1 MLNMFKPKTVAVIG
15 ASDTK
20 GKIGHDVLKNLIDL
34 FPEKIIPI
42 NTHASEVMGLK
53 AYPTVSACPE
63 QIDLA
68 VFCIP
73 SKFVLDAIIDCG
85 ESKVKSVVV
94 ISAGFKEVNQK
105 GAEMEIQIAEACKKY
120 GMELVGPNCLGIID
134 THAKLNASFAKMMA
148 IEGDIAFMS
157 QSGAIMTAM
166 LDWADARNVGFS
178 RVVSLGNKAG
188 VNEKD
193 CLEDFAEDPN
203 TKVIAAYLEEIVD
216 GPAFME
222 AAKKACKEKPII
234 LIKSGTTEAGSAAVS
249 SHTGSIAGAD
259 QAYSSAFK
267 QSGIIRASAL
277 DEMMNYSCAFSACPL
292 PKGRNIAII
301 TNAGGPGI
309 MSTDAVI
316 NNNMQMAKLTDANFN
331 KLKDAL
337 PEAASAKN
345 PIDVLGDAKPDRYG
359 LALDIALEDDNVDGI
374 IFLVTPQSVTEVENT
389 AQLVID
395 QFKSAKKPILCVFF
409 GGTLIAP
416 GEKMLQAAGIPN
428 YTYPEAAI
436 ETMRALCDYADILEM
451 DFKKPDVIQADKK
464 KVQELMDK
472 QTQNGDYVLGL
483 ESIDILEAY
492 GLPLVGNKEA
502 ATKEDAVAA
511 AESMG
516 YPVVM
521 KIVSPDITHKSDA
534 GGIRLNLKSKEEV
547 MAAYDTMMTDVKRN
561 VPDAKIEGV
570 QIQNM
575 LIGGN
580 EIIIGMI
587 RDPTFGPLIMF
598 GLGGIYVE
606 ILQDVAFGVAPL
618 NRDEAEK
625 LIRSIKTFKLFEGA
639 RGAKPV
645 DINILIDAVMRVSQ
659 LVTDFPEIKEF
670 EINPMKIMDDG
681 VTAYAID
688 MRLML

>member
-20 GKIGHDVLKNLIDL
+20 GKIGHDVLKNLTGL
-34 FPEKIIPI
+34 FPGKIVPI
-42 NTHASEVMGLK
+42 NTNATEVMGLK
-53 AYPTVSACPE
+53 AYPTVSACPDKV
-63 QIDLA
+63 DLA
-68 VFCIP
+68 IFCIP
-73 SKFVLDAIIDCG
+73 SKFVLEAIEDCG
-85 ESKVKSVVV
+85 KSGVKSVVV
-94 ISAGFKEVNQK
+94 ISAGFKEVNPA
-105 GAEMEIQIAEACKKY
+105 GAEMEKQIAAACKKY
-120 GMELVGPNCLGIID
+120 KMELVGPNCLGIID
-134 THAKLNASFAKMMA
+134 THAKLNGSFAKMMA
-148 IEGDIAFMS
+148 ITGDIAFMS

-222 AAKKACKEKPII
+222 AAKVACKKKPIV
-234 LIKSGTTEAGSAAVS
+234 LIKSGTTDAGSAAVS

-259 QAYSSAFK
+259 QAYTSAFK
-267 QSGIIRASAL
+267 QSGIIRAKAL
-277 DEMMNYSCAFSACPL
+277 DEMMNYSMAFSACPL

-309 MSTDAVI
+309 MATDAVI
-316 NNNMQMAKLTDANFN
+316 NNNMKMAKLKDANYQ
-331 KLKDAL
+331 KLKSAL

-345 PIDVLGDAKPDRYG
+345 PIDVLGDAKPDRYA
-359 LALDIALEDDNVDGI
+359 LALDTALEDENVDGI
-374 IFLVTPQSVTEVENT
+374 IFLVTPQSVTEVTNT
-389 AQLVID
+389 AQLIID
-395 QFKSAKKPILCVFF
+395 RFKSVKKPILCVFF
-409 GGTLIAP
+409 GGTLMEP

-436 ETMRALCDYADILEM
+436 ETMRALCDYADILKTE
-451 DFKKPDVIQADKK
+451 FKKPETFKVDKE
-464 KVQELMDK
+464 KVKALMKK
-472 QTQNGDYVLGL
+472 QTDNNDFVLGL

-492 GLPLVGNKEA
+492 GLPLVGNEEA
-502 ATKEDAVAA
+502 ATVDDAVKA
-511 AESMG
+511 AEKMG

-534 GGIRLNLKSKEEV
+534 GGIRLNLKNKDEV
-547 MAAYDTMMTDVKRN
+547 KDAYAKMMVDVKKH
-561 VPDAKIEGV
+561 VPNAKIEGV
-570 QIQNM
+570 QIQQM

-587 RDPTFGPLIMF
+587 RDPTFGPLVMF

-606 ILQDVAFGVAPL
+606 ILKDVSFGVAPL

-625 LIRSIKTFKLFEGA
+625 LIRSIKTFKIFEGA
-639 RGAKPV
+639 RGAQPV
-645 DINILIDAVMRVSQ
+645 DINILIDAVLRVSQ

-670 EINPMKIMDDG
+670 EINPMKVMDDG
-681 VTAYAID
+681 KTIYAID
-688 MRLML
+688 MRMML

>member
-1 MLNMFKPKTVAVIG
+1 MFKPKTVAVIG

-395 QFKSAKKPILCVFF
+395 RFKSAKKPILCVFF

-436 ETMRALCDYADILEM
+436 ETMRALCDYADILET

>member
-1 MLNMFKPKTVAVIG
+1 MLNMFKPDTVAVIG
-15 ASDTK
+15 ASDAP
-20 GKIGHDVLKNLIDL
+20 GKIGYSVMKNLKEL
-34 FPEKIIPI
+34 FPGTIVPI
-42 NTHASEVMGLK
+42 NTNASEIMGIK
-53 AYPTVSACPE
+53 AYPAVSAYPKKV
-63 QIDLA
+63 DLA

-73 SKFVLDAIIDCG
+73 SQFVLDAVIDCG
-85 ESKVKSVVV
+85 ESGVKSAVV
-94 ISAGFKEVNQK
+94 ISAGFKEVHEK
-105 GAEMEIQIAEACKKY
+105 GAEMEKQIAAACRKY
-120 GMELVGPNCLGIID
+120 NMELVGPNCLGIMD

-148 IEGDIAFMS
+148 ITGDIAFMS

-188 VNEKD
+188 VTEKG

-216 GPAFME
+216 GAAFME
-222 AAKKACKEKPII
+222 ASKIACKKKPIV
-234 LIKSGTTEAGSAAVS
+234 LIKSGTTDAGSAAVS

-259 QAYSSAFK
+259 QAYASAFK
-267 QSGIIRASAL
+267 QSGVLRASSL
-277 DEMMNYSCAFSACPL
+277 DEMMNYSIALSACPL
-292 PKGRNIAII
+292 PKGRNIAIV

-309 MSTDAVI
+309 MATDAIV
-316 NNNMQMAKLTDANFN
+316 NNNMKMAKLSDANYK
-331 KLKDAL
+331 KLKEML

-359 LALDIALEDDNVDGI
+359 YALDAALDDDNVDGI

-395 QFKSAKKPILCVFF
+395 RFHTAKKPILCVFF
-409 GGTLIAP
+409 GGTLMAP
-416 GEKMLQAAGIPN
+416 GEKMLQQAGIPN
-428 YTYPEAAI
+428 YLYPEAAA
-436 ETMRALCDYADILEM
+436 ETMRALCDYADILKTE
-451 DFKKPDVIQADKK
+451 FKKPDVPKVNKAKAAELIEKSKK
-464 KVQELMDK
+464 AGNM
-472 QTQNGDYVLGL
+472 VLGL
-483 ESIDILEAY
+483 ESIEILEAY
-492 GLPLVGNKEA
+492 GLPLVGNAE
-502 ATKEDAVAA
+502 TKTAEETVAA
-511 AESMG
+511 AEKMG

-547 MAAYDTMMTDVKRN
+547 KEAYEKMMVDVKKH
-561 VPDAKIEGV
+561 VPNARLDGV
-570 QIQNM
+570 QLQQM
-575 LIGGN
+575 LTGGN

-606 ILQDVAFGVAPL
+606 ILKDVSFGVAPL
-618 NRDEAEK
+618 NKEEAEK
-625 LIRSIKTFKLFEGA
+625 LIRSIKTFKIFEGA

-645 DINILIDAVMRVSQ
+645 DLNLLTDAIIKVSQ
-659 LVTDFPEIKEF
+659 LVIDFPEIKEF

-681 VTAYAID
+681 VTAYCMD
-688 MRLML
+688 MRMML

>member
-395 QFKSAKKPILCVFF
+395 RFKSAKKPILCVFF

-436 ETMRALCDYADILEM
+436 ETMRALCDYADILET

>member
-20 GKIGHDVLKNLIDL
+20 GKIGHDVLKNLVEL
-34 FPEKIIPI
+34 FPGKIIPI
-42 NTHASEVMGLK
+42 NTSASEVMGLK
-53 AYPTVSACPE
+53 AYPSVSACPD

-68 VFCIP
+68 IFCIP
-73 SKFVLDAIIDCG
+73 SKFVLDSINDCG
-85 ESKVKSVVV
+85 KSKVKSVVV
-94 ISAGFKEVNQK
+94 ISAGFKEVSHE
-105 GAEMEIQIAEACKKY
+105 GAEMEIEIAKACRSY

-134 THAKLNASFAKMMA
+134 THAKLNGSFAKMMA
-148 IEGDIAFMS
+148 IKGDIAFMS

-188 VNEKD
+188 VTEKD
-193 CLEDFAEDPN
+193 CLEDFADDPN
-203 TKVIAAYLEEIVD
+203 TKVITAYLEEIVD
-216 GPAFME
+216 GAAFME
-222 AAKKACKEKPII
+222 AAKVACKKKPIV

-259 QAYSSAFK
+259 QAYSSALK
-267 QSGIIRASAL
+267 QSGVIRASAL

-309 MSTDAVI
+309 MATDAVI
-316 NNNMQMAKLTDANFN
+316 NNGMKMAKLKEDNYK
-331 KLKDAL
+331 KLKAAL

-359 LALDIALEDDNVDGI
+359 LALDVALEDDNVDGI
-374 IFLVTPQSVTEVENT
+374 IFLVTPQSVTEVEKT

-395 QFKSAKKPILCVFF
+395 RFKSSKKPILCVFF
-409 GGTLIAP
+409 GGTLMAP
-416 GEKMLQAAGIPN
+416 GEKMLQTAGIPN

-436 ETMRALCDYADILEM
+436 ATMRALCDYADILKTE
-451 DFKKPDVIQADKK
+451 FKAPDVPKVDKAAAK
-464 KVQELMDK
+464 ALIEKSKAAGNM
-472 QTQNGDYVLGL
+472 VLGL
-483 ESIDILEAY
+483 ESIDILRAY
-492 GLPLVGNKEA
+492 GLPVVGNAET
-502 ATKEDAVAA
+502 ATLEDTVNA
-511 AESMG
+511 AEKMG
-516 YPVVM
+516 YPIVM

-534 GGIRLNLKSKEEV
+534 GGIRLNLKNK
-547 MAAYDTMMTDVKRN
+547 DDVKEAYEKMMVDVKKH
-561 VPDAKIEGV
+561 VPDARIEGV
-570 QIQNM
+570 QLQNM
-575 LIGGN
+575 LGGGN

-606 ILQDVAFGVAPL
+606 ILKDVSFGVAPL
-618 NRDEAEK
+618 NKDEAEK
-625 LIRSIKTFKLFEGA
+625 LVRSIKTFKIFEGA

-645 DINILIDAVMRVSQ
+645 DLNLLTDAIIRVSQ
-659 LVTDFPEIKEF
+659 LVIDFPEIKEF

-681 VTAYAID
+681 VTAYSMD
-688 MRLML
+688 MRMML

>member
-395 QFKSAKKPILCVFF
+395 RFKSAKKPILCVFF